1 MAFHIKD
8 PATDAAVRKLAA
20 ERGISLTAAV
30 RLAVE
35 KELERGRRPLVERVD
50 EIIRD
55 LEKYPLTGLK
65 ADKAFFDAL
74 SGDA

>member
-8 PATDAAVRKLAA
+8 PATDAAVRELAA

-35 KELERGRRPLVERVD
+35 HELERGRRPLIERVED
-50 EIIRD
+50 IIRD

-65 ADKAFFDAL
+65 ADKDFFDEL

>member
-8 PATDAAVRKLAA
+8 PATDAAVRRLAA

-35 KELERGRRPLVERVD
+35 NELKRSRRPLVERVD
-50 EIIRD
+50 EIIRT
-55 LEKYPLTGLK
+55 LERSPPTGLK
-65 ADKAFFDAL
+65 ADKAFFDEL
-74 SGDA
+74 YGDG

>member
-35 KELERGRRPLVERVD
+35 HELERGRRPLLERVE

-65 ADKAFFDAL
+65 ADKAFFDEL